1 MDLWAR
7 LNLGAFNPTK
17 VREGDGSVPSPPYLF
32 IRQQMKNRMGWMDME
47 YTTSKHI
54 DDSYMYVNQLL
65 KVPTWQQ
72 FESMCGHIPSYD
84 NSYETA
90 NLQKMLISLVA
101 VFLKTEIGEDKVWEI
116 MHRIAALDDLDRF
129 RDAPKMFFEVIR
141 NEYDVASVVSK
152 MLESVAPTIS
162 TFDTDRQKQLRAWQ
176 MRIASYRHHFN
187 ETQGINNT

>member
-1 MDLWAR
+1 MDLWSR
-7 LNLGAFNPTK
+7 LNLGAFNPSK
-17 VREGDGSVPSPPYLF
+17 LGEADCSVPSPSYLF
-32 IRQQMKNRMGWMDME
+32 MRQQMKNRMGWLDLE

-65 KVPTWQQ
+65 KIPTLEQ
-72 FESMCGHIPSYD
+72 FESMCDSIPSYD
-84 NSYETA
+84 NSVETA
-90 NLQKMLISLVA
+90 NLQKMLITLVA
-101 VFLKTEIGEDKVWEI
+101 VFLKTEIGEEKVWEI

-162 TFDTDRQKQLRAWQ
+162 TLDTDRQKQLRAWQ
-176 MRIASYRHHFN
+176 MRIAGYRHHFN

>member
-7 LNLGAFNPTK
+7 LNLGTFNPTK
-17 VREGDGSVPSPPYLF
+17 LGEADGTVPSHSYLF
-32 IRQQMKNRMGWMDME
+32 MRQQMKNRMGWLDME
-47 YTTSKHI
+47 YSTSKHI
-54 DDSYMYVNQLL
+54 DDSYMYVDQLL

-72 FESMCGHIPSYD
+72 FEGMCGYIPSYD
-84 NSYETA
+84 NSAETA
-90 NLQKMLISLVA
+90 NLQKMLITLVA

-116 MHRIAALDDLDRF
+116 MHRIAALDDLDDF
-129 RDAPKMFFEVIR
+129 MDAPKMFFEVIR

-187 ETQGINNT
+187 NMQGINKS